1 MADLSNIGIDPNVE
15 KNTGEFTVLPPGNYE
30 AVIVG
35 DELSD
40 NKAGTG
46 KILKLSVQII
56 SGQFAGTVLKD
67 TLNITN
73 PSPVAQQIGQGVL
86 KNICEICNV
95 PFPPKD
101 TTLLRGKPMS
111 IQLAV
116 EEFTSNKSGKQLSS
130 NKIKKYAVKGS
141 APATPAPAQTS
152 QQASPDAW

>member
-1 MADLSNIGIDPNVE
+1 MADLSNVGIDPNVE

-56 SGQFAGTVLKD
+56 SGRFAGTVLKD

-86 KNICEICNV
+86 KNICEICKV

-116 EEFTSNKSGKQLSS
+116 EEFTSKKSGKQLSS
-130 NKIKKYAVKGS
+130 NKIKKYDVKGS

-152 QQASPDAW
+152 QQTSPNGW